1 MLEFPF
7 NQRAKEGRRNITKA
21 VPTVRNVKALNSVPS
36 RKIQSVDLVR
46 FQSSTAKYKY
56 RKPYSQKTRSQIDKC
71 MSLIDGFKRFRKLIN
86 LARLM
91 TAMLP
96 FFAFSKPLQ
105 SSFPAHLL
113 RRPDDKRPTI
123 ELRVLVKSQENQCGN
138 EQVFEPTTLTS
149 WVSITLTEVLTVK
162 LFPAKCPER
171 ATLREL

>member
-21 VPTVRNVKALNSVPS
+21 VPTVRHVKALNSVPS

-56 RKPYSQKTRSQIDKC
+56 RKPYSQKTWSQIDKS
-71 MSLIDGFKRFRKLIN
+71 MSLMDEFERFRELIN

-91 TAMLP
+91 TDMLP
-96 FFAFSKPLQ
+96 FFAYSKPLQ
-105 SSFPAHLL
+105 SSFASHLL
-113 RRPDDKRPTI
+113 RRPGDKKPTI

-138 EQVFEPTTLTS
+138 EQVFEPTVLTS
-149 WVSITLTEVLTVK
+149 WVSITLTEVISLYQLLK
-162 LFPAKCPER
+162 GNNFKKK
-171 ATLREL
+171 